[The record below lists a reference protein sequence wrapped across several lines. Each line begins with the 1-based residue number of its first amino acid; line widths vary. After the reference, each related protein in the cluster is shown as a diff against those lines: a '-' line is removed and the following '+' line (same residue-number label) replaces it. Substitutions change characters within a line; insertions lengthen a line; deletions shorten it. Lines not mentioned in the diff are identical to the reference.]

1 MKGCHMSNYEKLK
14 NEFMKDDEFVTIYK
28 DARNQIDLEYEVQY
42 IKEKITTNDKSF
54 NVLNALDSLQKHIV
68 DFTHR
73 RKLA

>member
-1 MKGCHMSNYEKLK
+1 MSNYEKFK
-14 NEFMKDDEFVTIYK
+14 NEFMQDDEFVTMYK
-28 DARNQIDLEYEVQY
+28 DAKNQVDLEHEIQY

-68 DFTHR
+68 DFTHQ